1 MLSAMPPVDFLQF
14 EKVYYLKEL
23 GGLKKSSN
31 VMGYHLVIKLSW
43 LDIWCN

>member
-1 MLSAMPPVDFLQF
+1 MPPVEGFLQF

-31 VMGYHLVIKLSW
+31 FMGSHLVIKLS
-43 LDIWCN
+43 